1 MSLDVES
8 LRKDFPIFE
17 MQVHGKPLIYLDSAA
32 TSQKP
37 RQVVDRMV
45 RFYETE
51 NANVHRGVYELS
63 ERATNAYEGARAACA
78 RFIGAR
84 DPRNIIFT
92 RGATEGINL
101 VRFTWARANVHE
113 GDEILVTQME
123 HHSNLIPWQ
132 ILAQEAGAKLRSLPV
147 DDEGLLRID
156 LLGEYITDRTKI
168 VAVSL
173 MSNVLGTINPV
184 RKIADAAHAVGARI
198 VVDAAQAAPHIP
210 IDVNELDVDFLA
222 YSSHKMLGPTG
233 AGALYGRL
241 DLLGEYITDRTKI
254 VAVSLMSNVLG
265 TINPVRKIAD
275 AAHAMGARIVVDAAQ
290 AAPHIPI
297 DVNELDVDFLAYS
310 SHKMLGPT
318 GAGALYG
325 RLDLLEEMPPFMGG
339 GEMIR
344 EVFEDHAT
352 WAEVPHKF
360 EAGTPN
366 IAQAVGMGAAVE
378 YLEGLGIEN
387 VRAHEKEMVG
397 YAIEKLEGAGA
408 VVYGPK
414 DVEIRG
420 GVASFNLD
428 EVHPHDMATILDQ
441 EGLCIRA
448 GHHCAQPLMRVL
460 GVAATA
466 RASFYVY
473 NTPDEIDAL
482 VEALDKAKGW
492 FA

>member
-1 MSLDVES
+1 MSLDVETI
-8 LRKDFPIFE
+8 RKDFPIFE
-17 MQVHGKPLIYLDSAA
+17 TQVHGKPLVYLDSAS

-37 RQVVDRMV
+37 RQVVDRIV
-45 RFYETE
+45 RFYEAE

-63 ERATNAYEGARAACA
+63 ERATAAYEGAREACA
-78 RFIGAR
+78 RFVGAR
-84 DPRNIIFT
+84 DARSIIFT
-92 RGATEGINL
+92 SGTTDGINL
-101 VRFTWARANVHE
+101 VRFTWARANLNE
-113 GDEILVTQME
+113 GDEILVTEME

-132 ILAQEAGAKLRSLPV
+132 LVAQEKGATLRHLPI
-147 DDEGLLRID
+147 DDEGKLRMD
-156 LLGEYITDRTKI
+156 LLGDYITDRTKI

-184 RKIADAAHAVGARI
+184 RALADAAHAVGARI
-198 VVDAAQAAPHIP
+198 VVDAAQAAPH
-210 IDVNELDVDFLA
+210 V
-222 YSSHKMLGPTG
+222 
-233 AGALYGRL
+233 
-241 DLLGEYITDRTKI
+241 
-254 VAVSLMSNVLG
+254 
-265 TINPVRKIAD
+265 
-275 AAHAMGARIVVDAAQ
+275 
-290 AAPHIPI
+290 PI

-325 RLDLLEEMPPFMGG
+325 RLDLLEEMPPFKGG
-339 GEMIR
+339 GEMINT
-344 EVFEDHAT
+344 VYPDHST

-378 YLEGLGIEN
+378 YLEALGMAN
-387 VRAHEKEMVG
+387 VRAHEKDMITYG
-397 YAIEKLEGAGA
+397 MKALSDAGA
-408 VVYGPK
+408 TIYGPS
-414 DVEIRG
+414 DVEQRG
-420 GVASFNLD
+420 GVASFNI
-428 EVHPHDMATILDQ
+428 ESVHPHDMATILDQ
-441 EGLCIRA
+441 EGICIRA

-482 VEALDKAKGW
+482 IEALDKAKGW

>member
-17 MQVHGKPLIYLDSAA
+17 TQVHGKPLIYLDSASS
-32 TSQKP
+32 SQKP
-37 RQVVDRMV
+37 RRVVDRMV
-45 RFYETE
+45 AFYETE
-51 NANVHRGVYELS
+51 NANVHRGVYDLS
-63 ERATNAYEGARAACA
+63 ERATAAYEGARVACA

-84 DPRNIIFT
+84 DPRSIIFT
-92 RGATEGINL
+92 RGTTEGINL
-101 VRFTWARANVHE
+101 VRFTWARANVKE

-132 ILAQEAGAKLRSLPV
+132 LLAQEVGATLRHLPV

-156 LLGEYITDRTKI
+156 QLDQFITERTKI
-168 VAVSL
+168 VAVGL

-184 RKIADAAHAVGARI
+184 RKLADAAHAVGARI

-241 DLLGEYITDRTKI
+241 DLL
-254 VAVSLMSNVLG
+254 
-265 TINPVRKIAD
+265 
-275 AAHAMGARIVVDAAQ
+275 
-290 AAPHIPI
+290 
-297 DVNELDVDFLAYS
+297 
-310 SHKMLGPT
+310 
-318 GAGALYG
+318 
-325 RLDLLEEMPPFMGG
+325 EEMPPFHGG

-378 YLEGLGIEN
+378 YIEGLGIDN
-387 VRAHEKEMVG
+387 VRAHEKEMVT
-397 YAIEKLEGAGA
+397 YAISKLEDAGA

-414 DVEIRG
+414 DISIRG

-428 EVHPHDMATILDQ
+428 GVHPHDMATILDQ

-460 GVAATA
+460 GVPATA

-482 VEALDKAKGW
+482 IEALDKAKGW

>member
-32 TSQKP
+32 TSQRP

-45 RFYETE
+45 TFYETE

-63 ERATNAYEGARAACA
+63 ERATNAYEGARSACA

-84 DPRNIIFT
+84 DPRTIIFT
-92 RGATEGINL
+92 KGATEGINL

-241 DLLGEYITDRTKI
+241 DLL
-254 VAVSLMSNVLG
+254 
-265 TINPVRKIAD
+265 
-275 AAHAMGARIVVDAAQ
+275 
-290 AAPHIPI
+290 
-297 DVNELDVDFLAYS
+297 
-310 SHKMLGPT
+310 
-318 GAGALYG
+318 
-325 RLDLLEEMPPFMGG
+325 EEMPPFMGG

-344 EVFEDHAT
+344 EVFDDHAT

-397 YAIEKLEGAGA
+397 YAIEKLEDAGA

-414 DVEIRG
+414 DVAIRG

-482 VEALDKAKGW
+482 IEALDKAKGW